1 MKRLVIFS
9 IVSILGL
16 GSCVSGRIHEEL
28 QAKYKVIEDE
38 NVELKSAND
47 SLGAGLLLANN
58 DLDRLNKEIDG
69 LIGDTTRIGRR
80 ARVLFDQYAELNK
93 SYEFL
98 LENNNSLLASN
109 QKENQKLTNRLNK
122 LQAELEAKEDSL
134 NKEQKRMEYLAG
146 QLQSR
151 EARVGELESQIAR
164 KDSAVQVLKKRIAD
178 ALLNFD
184 GKGLTVTNK
193 NGKVYVSLENS
204 LLFSS
209 GSWKIDSRGKEALV
223 QLAIVLAENPDLNV
237 VVEGHTDNDE
247 FNGRTAVKDNWD
259 LSVMRATSIVKI
271 LLSNEKVNPQKV
283 TAAGRSEYV
292 PIATNETPE
301 GKATNRRTEIII
313 TPNLSELV
321 DFLEGSDK

>member
-1 MKRLVIFS
+1 MKRLVFFS
-9 IVSILGL
+9 IGSILIL
-16 GSCVSGRIHEEL
+16 SSCVSGRIHEEL
-28 QAKYKVIEDE
+28 QTKYKSLEDE
-38 NVELKSAND
+38 NVVLRSTND
-47 SLGAGLLLANN
+47 SIGAGLLLASN
-58 DLDRLNKEIDG
+58 DLRRLTKEVES
-69 LIGDTTRIGRR
+69 LRLDTTRMGRR
-80 ARVLFDQYAELNK
+80 ARLLFSQYAELNR

-109 QKENQKLTNRLNK
+109 QKENQKLTNRLNT

-134 NKEQKRMEYLAG
+134 NKEQKRMEFLAQ

-164 KDSAVQVLKKRIAD
+164 KDSAVQMLKKRIAD

-193 NGKVYVSLENS
+193 DGKVYVSLENS

-209 GSWKIDSRGKEALV
+209 GSWKIDARGKEALD
-223 QLAIVLAENPDLNV
+223 QLAVVLAENPDLNV

-271 LLSNEKVNPQKV
+271 LLDNDKVNPKKV

-292 PIATNETPE
+292 PIASNDSPE

-321 DFLEGSDK
+321 NFLEGKEK

>member
-1 MKRLVIFS
+1 MKRLVFLSFIS
-9 IVSILGL
+9 IVGL
-16 GSCVSGRIHEEL
+16 NSCVSGRIHEEL

-38 NVELKSAND
+38 NIDLKSAND
-47 SLGAGLLLANN
+47 SLGAGLMIANK
-58 DLDRLNKEIDG
+58 DLDRINKEIDG
-69 LIGDTTRIGRR
+69 LIKDTTRMGRR
-80 ARVLFDQYAELNK
+80 ARLLFDQYAELNK

-109 QKENQKLTNRLNK
+109 QKENQKLTKRLNK

-134 NKEQKRMEYLAG
+134 NKEQKRMEFLAG

-164 KDSAVQVLKKRIAD
+164 NDSAVQMLKKRIAD

-193 NGKVYVSLENS
+193 DGKVYVSLENS

-209 GSWKIDSRGKEALV
+209 GSWKIDARGKEALD
-223 QLAIVLAENPDLNV
+223 QLAVVLAENPDLNV

-271 LLSNEKVNPQKV
+271 LLANAKVNPQKV
-283 TAAGRSEYV
+283 TAAGRSEFV
-292 PIATNETPE
+292 PIASNDTND

-321 DFLEGSDK
+321 DFLEGSNK

>member
-1 MKRLVIFS
+1 MKRILIFS
-9 IVSILGL
+9 IGSIFILN
-16 GSCVSGRIHEEL
+16 SCVSGRIHEEL
-28 QAKYKVIEDE
+28 QAKYKSLEDE
-38 NVELKSAND
+38 NIELRTAND
-47 SLGAGLLLANN
+47 SIGAGLLLANN
-58 DLDRLNKEIDG
+58 NLKRLNKEVEE
-69 LIGDTTRIGRR
+69 LKLDTTRMGRR
-80 ARVLFDQYAELNK
+80 ARLLFSQYAELNK

-109 QKENQKLTNRLNK
+109 QKENQKLTKRLNI

-134 NKEQKRMEYLAG
+134 NKEQKRMEFLAS

-164 KDSAVQVLKKRIAD
+164 KDSAVQTLKRKIAD

-193 NGKVYVSLENS
+193 DGKVYVSLENS

-209 GSWKIDSRGKEALV
+209 GSWKIDSRGKEALD
-223 QLAIVLAENPDLNV
+223 QLASVLAENPDLNV

-271 LLSNEKVNPQKV
+271 LLANEKVNPKKV
-283 TAAGRSEYV
+283 TAAGRSEYM
-292 PIATNETPE
+292 PIASNETSE

-321 DFLEGSDK
+321 DFLESNDK

>member
-1 MKRLVIFS
+1 MKRLVFLSFVTI
-9 IVSILGL
+9 IGL
-16 GSCVSGRIHEEL
+16 TSCVSGRIHEEL
-28 QAKYKVIEDE
+28 QAKYKTIEDE
-38 NVELKSAND
+38 NIELKSAND
-47 SLGAGLLLANN
+47 SLGAGLMIANG
-58 DLDRLNKEIDG
+58 DLVRINKEIEG
-69 LIGDTTRIGRR
+69 LIKDTTRMGRR
-80 ARVLFDQYAELNK
+80 ARLLFDQYAELNK

-109 QKENQKLTNRLNK
+109 QKENQKLTQRLNT

-134 NKEQKRMEYLAG
+134 NKEQKRMEFLAG

-164 KDSAVQVLKKRIAD
+164 NDSAVQMLKKRIAD

-193 NGKVYVSLENS
+193 DGKVYVSLENS

-209 GSWKIDSRGKEALV
+209 GSWKIDIRGKEALD
-223 QLAIVLAENPDLNV
+223 QLAVVLAENPDLNV

-271 LLSNEKVNPQKV
+271 LLANEKVNPKKV
-283 TAAGRSEYV
+283 TAAGRSEFV
-292 PIATNETPE
+292 PIATNDNPE

-321 DFLEGSDK
+321 NFLEGTDK

>member
-1 MKRLVIFS
+1 MKRLVFLS
-9 IVSILGL
+9 FVSIIGL
-16 GSCVSGRIHEEL
+16 TSCVSGRIHEEL
-28 QAKYKVIEDE
+28 QAKYKTIEDE
-38 NVELKSAND
+38 NIELKSAND
-47 SLGAGLLLANN
+47 SLGAGLMLATN
-58 DLDRLNKEIDG
+58 DLARINKEIEG
-69 LIGDTTRIGRR
+69 LIKDTTRMGRR
-80 ARVLFDQYAELNK
+80 ARLLFDQYAELNK

-98 LENNNSLLASN
+98 LENNNTLLASN
-109 QKENQKLTNRLNK
+109 QKENQKLTQRLNT

-134 NKEQKRMEYLAG
+134 NKEQKRMEFLAG

-164 KDSAVQVLKKRIAD
+164 NDSAVQMLKKRIAD

-193 NGKVYVSLENS
+193 DGKVYVSLENS

-209 GSWKIDSRGKEALV
+209 GSWKIDSRGKEALD
-223 QLAIVLAENPDLNV
+223 QLAVVLAENPDLNV
-237 VVEGHTDNDE
+237 VVEGHTDDDE

-271 LLSNEKVNPQKV
+271 LLANEKVNPQKV
-283 TAAGRSEYV
+283 TAAGRSEFV
-292 PIATNETPE
+292 PIASNDHPE

-321 DFLEGSDK
+321 NFLEGTDK